1 MEKQTK
7 TMRSLEQWLEIAVM
21 HKLISQSDADR
32 IAVYVEQ
39 DKEEILRDEKSNTF
53 LYILDWFYW
62 ENTEEGYEYWDNVQK
77 EVIDNPIYNYLDL
90 TCAIVIEEDTVSHLE
105 QGFQEFV
112 HDNYDIIT
120 SFDQAGSEYPIEL
133 IYAGELMWNIDNLG
147 LTVYEIIHP
156 SDLFIIKN
164 AIKVLDEWA
173 DEIYENTA
181 GEVLS

>member
-1 MEKQTK
+1 MQTK

-39 DKEEILRDEKSNTF
+39 DKDEILRDEKSNTF

-90 TCAIVIEEDTVSHLE
+90 TCAIVIEEDTVSHIE

-112 HDNYDIIT
+112 QDNYDIII
-120 SFDQAGSEYPIEL
+120 SVQQIKDECPVDL
-133 IYAGELMWNIDNLG
+133 IYAGELMLRIQDLG
-147 LTVYEIIHP
+147 IHAYSLLHP
-156 SDLFIIKN
+156 SDLFIIK
-164 AIKVLDEWA
+164 AAMKLIDDWA

>member
-1 MEKQTK
+1 MQTK

-21 HKLISQSDADR
+21 HKLISQGDADR

-77 EVIDNPIYNYLDL
+77 ELTNNPIYNYLDL
-90 TCAIVIEEDTVSHLE
+90 TCAITYEEDAVSRIEE
-105 QGFQEFV
+105 GFQEFMEE
-112 HDNYDIIT
+112 NYDIII
-120 SFDQAGSEYPIEL
+120 SVPQIKDDCPIDL
-133 IYAGELMWNIDNLG
+133 IYAGELMLRIQDLG
-147 LTVYEIIHP
+147 IHAYEYLHP

-164 AIKVLDEWA
+164 AMKLIDDWANEFYNSVEGEQLD
-173 DEIYENTA
+173 
-181 GEVLS
+181 

>member
-1 MEKQTK
+1 MQTK
-7 TMRSLEQWLEIAVM
+7 TMRSLEQWLKIAVM

-77 EVIDNPIYNYLDL
+77 ELIDNPIYNYLDL
-90 TCAIVIEEDTVSHLE
+90 TCAITDEEYIGLGYII
-105 QGFQEFV
+105 GFTEYTAD
-112 HDNYDIIT
+112 HYDIIT
-120 SFDQAGSEYPIEL
+120 STEQAKSEYPSEL
-133 IYAGELMWNIDNLG
+133 LYAGELMWHIVDLG
-147 LTVYEIIHP
+147 IEVYEIIHP

-164 AIKVLDEWA
+164 AMKLIDDWA
-173 DEIYENTA
+173 DDFYDSVE
-181 GEVLS
+181 GEQLD

>member
-1 MEKQTK
+1 MQTK
-7 TMRSLEQWLEIAVM
+7 TMRSLEQWLEIAVL

-112 HDNYDIIT
+112 HDNYDIIV
-120 SFDQAGSEYPIEL
+120 SVQQIKDECHVDL
-133 IYAGELMWNIDNLG
+133 IYAGELMLRIQDLG
-147 LTVYEIIHP
+147 IHVYEYLHP